1 MLNFVSTLFWV
12 DVVVLFILLIGVI
25 WSVAVPDKRIWPPPS
40 KNTWQYYL
48 TWISFYLVFGI
59 NTLLIIFD
67 WNTWVM
73 KNPLRFII
81 GVPLILIGP
90 LLLVWAIRVL
100 GGKNTSG
107 LSAGFIKNGPY
118 RFTRNPQY
126 LGDMLLFLGLSF
138 VVNSLYL
145 WITHLLL
152 ILVFLITPLA
162 EEIWLEE
169 QYGETYLDYKRET
182 PRFL

>member
-1 MLNFVSTLFWV
+1 MNNLGSTLFWV
-12 DVVVLFILLIGVI
+12 DVVILFVLLIGVI
-25 WSVAVPDKRIWPPPS
+25 WSVAVPGKRIWPPPS
-40 KNTWQYYL
+40 KTSWQYIL
-48 TWISFYLVFGI
+48 TWTSFYLVFGI

-67 WNTWVM
+67 WNTWII

-90 LLLVWAIRVL
+90 LLLVGAIRVL

-107 LSAGFIKNGPY
+107 LSAGFIKEGPY

-126 LGDMLLFLGLSF
+126 IGDMALFLGLSL
-138 VVNSLYL
+138 VANSLYV
-145 WITHLLL
+145 WITHLFL

-182 PRFL
+182 SRFL

>member
-12 DVVVLFILLIGVI
+12 DVVVLFVLLIGVI
-25 WSVAVPDKRIWPPPS
+25 WSVAVPGKRIWPPPS

-48 TWISFYLVFGI
+48 TWISFYLVFGF
-59 NTLLIIFD
+59 NALLIIFD
-67 WNTWVM
+67 WNSWVM
-73 KNPLRFII
+73 KSPLRLII

-90 LLLVWAIRVL
+90 LLLIWAIRVL

-107 LSAGFIKNGPY
+107 LPAGFIKDGPY

-126 LGDMLLFLGLSF
+126 IGDMVLFLGLSLMA
-138 VVNSLYL
+138 NSLYL
-145 WITHLLL
+145 WITHFLL

-169 QYGETYLDYKRET
+169 QYGETYPEYRRET
-182 PRFL
+182 SRFL